1 MVESLKIPNNEGVI
15 YSSAVVPIEGS
26 AYRGGLLETATLTIS
41 FEGRTFHVVGKTTVD
56 GPFEVM
62 EMETGDFYQL
72 VR

>member
-1 MVESLKIPNNEGVI
+1 METLKIPNNEWVI

-26 AYRGGLLETATLTIS
+26 LYRLGELIETTTLTIS
-41 FEGRTFHVVGKTTVD
+41 FEGRTFHAVGDTTVD

>member
-1 MVESLKIPNNEGVI
+1 MI

-26 AYRGGLLETATLTIS
+26 LYRLGELIETATLTIS
-41 FEGRTFHVVGKTTVD
+41 FEGRTFHAVGDTTVD